1 MREKISWKA
10 GNGAALLGISF
21 CIISLLMC
29 LMVFEYCN
37 VYCGK
42 AYTQTRADL
51 IADGSAE
58 YANDRG
64 ELDTEKARDMAQQL
78 AILNAFDL
86 SNIALAVG
94 TRPLDAN
101 NLYDATLPYHNTIDV
116 SFKCT
121 ESYIFSSK
129 EFESEGNATT
139 RIVPIE

>member
-1 MREKISWKA
+1 MNRKINWSA

-21 CIISLLMC
+21 CVVSLLMC

-42 AYTQTRADL
+42 AYVQTRADL

-64 ELDTEKARDMAQQL
+64 ELDIEKARDMAQQL
-78 AILNAFDL
+78 AILNAVDL
-86 SNIALAVG
+86 DNIALDVG

-101 NLYDATLPYHNTIDV
+101 NLYDSTLPYHNTIDV
-116 SFKCT
+116 NFKCSR
-121 ESYIFSSK
+121 SYIFSDK
-129 EFESEGNATT
+129 DFDSEGNATT

>member
-1 MREKISWKA
+1 MKNKISWKA

-21 CIISLLMC
+21 CIVSLLMC

-64 ELDTEKARDMAQQL
+64 ELDTE
-78 AILNAFDL
+78 
-86 SNIALAVG
+86 
-94 TRPLDAN
+94 
-101 NLYDATLPYHNTIDV
+101 
-116 SFKCT
+116 
-121 ESYIFSSK
+121 
-129 EFESEGNATT
+129 
-139 RIVPIE
+139 

>member
-1 MREKISWKA
+1 MNRKINWSA
-10 GNGAALLGISF
+10 GHGAALLGISF
-21 CIISLLMC
+21 CVVSLLMC

-42 AYTQTRADL
+42 AYVQTRADL

-64 ELDTEKARDMAQQL
+64 ELDIEKARDMAQQL
-78 AILNAFDL
+78 AILNAVDL
-86 SNIALAVG
+86 DNIALAVG

-101 NLYDATLPYHNTIDV
+101 NLYDSTLPYHNTIDV
-116 SFKCT
+116 NFKCSR
-121 ESYIFSSK
+121 SYIFSDK
-129 EFESEGNATT
+129 DFDSEGNATT